1 MNLIFLFN
9 LTRFDLLDEIF
20 PVIASCLGN
29 FLMWVLLF
37 ICSFSLVKKS
47 WFGSLASSVSV
58 ERNDV
63 QIIPAHGKTVNAIK
77 AELIRAFLTV
87 SATKLE
93 KKFFQSQSLVFNF

>member
-1 MNLIFLFN
+1 M
-9 LTRFDLLDEIF
+9 
-20 PVIASCLGN
+20 
-29 FLMWVLLF
+29 
-37 ICSFSLVKKS
+37 KKS

-87 SATKLE
+87 STTKL
-93 KKFFQSQSLVFNF
+93 KKIYYKISQSLVIVSLIKNNGF